1 MEKYI
6 MRSAKVSSKGA
17 VVIPAELRAKLGIK
31 PGSKVYFL
39 EVNGA
44 LQIVPV
50 PKDPIKAL
58 RGSLKGGKPLT
69 ESLKDGREEDRRH
82 EEWLEQRFGGVKDDK

>member
-1 MEKYI
+1 
-6 MRSAKVSSKGA
+6 MRFAKVSSKGA
-17 VVIPAELRAKLGIK
+17 VVIPAELREKLGIE
-31 PGSKVYFL
+31 PGSKVFFL

-58 RGSLKGGKPLT
+58 RGSLKGGK
-69 ESLKDGREEDRRH
+69 SLLEALKEGREEDRRH
-82 EEWLEQRFGGVKDDK
+82 EEWLEKRFGGGQDDQ